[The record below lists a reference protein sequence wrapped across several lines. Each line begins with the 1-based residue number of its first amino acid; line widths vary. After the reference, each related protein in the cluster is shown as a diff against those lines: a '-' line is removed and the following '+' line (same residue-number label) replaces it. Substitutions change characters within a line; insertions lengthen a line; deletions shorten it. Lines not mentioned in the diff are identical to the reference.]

1 MPICK
6 ICEKDSFFTVDVISK
21 ICSDCKKKQ
30 KIEKQEKADK
40 QKIEKQKKAD
50 KQKIEKQTM
59 LDNYLSLKYSILK
72 PFKVFLILSM
82 IGSTLYTIDW
92 FITYLDSPSLVQEA
106 LNRIINYYIIGYI
119 SSMFFMFCL
128 IKMIDFL
135 FDLDRKIDK

>member
-1 MPICK
+1 MPTCK
-6 ICEKDSFFTVDVISK
+6 ICEKDSIFTVDVISK
-21 ICSDCKKKQ
+21 ICNDCKK
-30 KIEKQEKADK
+30 K

-59 LDNYLSLKYSILK
+59 LDNNLSLKYSILK
-72 PFKVFLILSM
+72 AFKVFLILSM
-82 IGSTLYTIDW
+82 IGSTFYTIDW
-92 FITYLDSPSLVQEA
+92 FITYLDSPSMVQEV